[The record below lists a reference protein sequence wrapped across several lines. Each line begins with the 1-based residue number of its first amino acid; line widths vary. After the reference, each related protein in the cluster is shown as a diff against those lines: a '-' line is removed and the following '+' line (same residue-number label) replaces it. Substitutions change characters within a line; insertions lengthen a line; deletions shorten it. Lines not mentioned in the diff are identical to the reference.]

1 MQYVDG
7 GSLAQ
12 EIERKSKSSPVEPYA
27 ERRIAFYALQV
38 REDILLF
45 TPMFVSL
52 RYLLSKLDSTCNSS
66 AMHLLLHTS
75 EGLRTTM

>member
-12 EIERKSKSSPVEPYA
+12 EIERKSRSSPVEPYA

-38 REDILLF
+38 RED
-45 TPMFVSL
+45 T
-52 RYLLSKLDSTCNSS
+52 TCYIHVRF
-66 AMHLLLHTS
+66 AAFFLK
-75 EGLRTTM
+75 